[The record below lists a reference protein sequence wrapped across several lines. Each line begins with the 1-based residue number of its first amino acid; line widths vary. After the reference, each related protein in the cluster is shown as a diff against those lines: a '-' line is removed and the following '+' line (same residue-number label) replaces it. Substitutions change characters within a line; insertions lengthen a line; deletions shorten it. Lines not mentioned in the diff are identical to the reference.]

1 MKTERSVTRGLKET
15 EMLLSGMERTI
26 NKITL
31 KRL

>member
-1 MKTERSVTRGLKET
+1 MKTERYVTRGLKET

-31 KRL
+31 IRL

>member
-1 MKTERSVTRGLKET
+1 MKTERYVTRGLKET